1 MLCSSLQYASASLT
15 GTSVFGTI
23 KHESGVHRVQR
34 VPLTE
39 GAGRTHTSTMSV
51 AILPQPSEV
60 GQYNL
65 WVENSVSSQNTT
77 HDNSRLTWK

>member
-1 MLCSSLQYASASLT
+1 MSHIHWHCEALNYVYLQHASASLS
-15 GTSVFGTI
+15 GVGVFGVM

-34 VPLTE
+34 VPVTE

-60 GQYNL
+60 GIRVIIVGQ
-65 WVENSVSSQNTT
+65 SMM
-77 HDNSRLTWK
+77 